1 MSIKNN
7 RTLFIVASFCH
18 YSDYHHMLLVLAE
31 AISTKRRKKTQ
42 QNCLLPISL
51 YPCSVFPVPCCL
63 STNVFISTGNFECY
77 GVTPKQSHQ
86 QDNNYFQLAEFFL
99 TIFVY
104 FHSPQKHL
112 SSIFFCKNMLVFNKI
127 SARELCFFQC
137 FPCFVL
143 GVILTLIE
151 QISE

>member
-1 MSIKNN
+1 M
-7 RTLFIVASFCH
+7 
-18 YSDYHHMLLVLAE
+18 
-31 AISTKRRKKTQ
+31 
-42 QNCLLPISL
+42 
-51 YPCSVFPVPCCL
+51 
-63 STNVFISTGNFECY
+63 FISTGNFECY

-86 QDNNYFQLAEFFL
+86 HDNNYFQLAEFFL

-151 QISE
+151 QISEQTPSAIVEPNYLTKIYRFIIINPFYSTSSSCQLFAEARRCARLFSLSINFRLFRE